1 MTDLFISDLHL
12 GEHRPDLTAAFLSF
26 LQTRAVSARALYI
39 LGDLFE
45 FWIGDDECSP
55 LQQEIAAAL
64 AALAARGVAIYYLHG
79 NRDFMIGPRYARAA
93 NMTLLPEITPLVV
106 SGRQAVLLHGD
117 LLCTLDTAYQRFRRI
132 TSWRWLRWIFL
143 RLPLSKRM
151 EIAGKMRQGKK
162 GKSLMLMDVTPDAVA
177 QAMHRHQASLM
188 IHGHTHKPARHDLGF
203 EVLEPSGRRRAA
215 ERIVLGDWDE
225 KFTYLEASHQ
235 GVQLI
240 EKAVTAAD

>member
-143 RLPLSKRM
+143 RLPLAKRLK
-151 EIAGKMRQGKK
+151 IADQMRQGKQ
-162 GKSLMLMDVTPDAVA
+162 GKAISVMDVTPEAVTA
-177 QAMHRHQASLM
+177 LMQQHNASLM
-188 IHGHTHKPARHDLGF
+188 IHGHTHRPAIHELPFSLTDGH
-203 EVLEPSGRRRAA
+203 SGQQQQAQ
-215 ERIVLGDWDE
+215 RIVLGDWD
-225 KFTYLEASHQ
+225 THLSVLEADDN
-235 GVQLI
+235 GVTLQRYPLG
-240 EKAVTAAD
+240 E